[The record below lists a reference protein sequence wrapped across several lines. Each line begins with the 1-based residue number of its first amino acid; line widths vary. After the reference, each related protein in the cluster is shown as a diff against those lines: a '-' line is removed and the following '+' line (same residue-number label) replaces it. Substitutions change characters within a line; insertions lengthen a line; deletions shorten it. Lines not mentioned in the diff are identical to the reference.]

1 MERSFPIILCE
12 LRKEKGLSQKEAA
25 AQLGVSQALLS
36 HYEKGIRECSQ
47 SFLIKAAE
55 FYEVSCDYLLGRTV
69 AKNVINTAAESIFDE
84 KHSDSDP
91 TPQTL
96 IKASMA
102 ITHSMRNG
110 DKAHGV
116 NVDLLFAVELY
127 KIILIQ
133 ANAGNLP
140 KNWAGRSYKDGKICC
155 SKAFLDVLNA
165 IADGA
170 IKPQPNPHPDAD
182 APIPEAV
189 QTLIKYAENFI
200 FSNLSESLPPLPLEF
215 FK

>member
-1 MERSFPIILCE
+1 MEFRLKE
-12 LRKEKGLSQKEAA
+12 LRKKRKISQLKLAIDLNMNQNNISRYENGEREADYKTLVLFA
-25 AQLGVSQALLS
+25 DYFNVSL
-36 HYEKGIRECSQ
+36 
-47 SFLIKAAE
+47 
-55 FYEVSCDYLLGRTV
+55 DYLLGRTV

-110 DKAHGV
+110 DKDHGV

-127 KIILIQ
+127 KLILIQ

-165 IADGA
+165 IGDGA

-182 APIPEAV
+182 APIPDV
-189 QTLIKYAENFI
+189 VDV
-200 FSNLSESLPPLPLEF
+200 SE
-215 FK
+215 